1 MATAWLKRTFQPY
14 AAAEPRFWTVP
25 PSYHVQELTFCV
37 LMSSGAAVC
46 AALRRRQSN
55 SAPPPLP
62 IQRSAL
68 ESAFGFWLAL
78 WPPANFCNKRFIQQM
93 ETDRALTEMF
103 LPCHIFNITAAYCF
117 LSTSARARVG
127 AYNLLLYCAWMPV
140 LAMLFPDLESSRA
153 IVDPVRAQP
162 HAPKFLEPKPLRS
175 RTASEATS
183 AAVDLLASSAATQ
196 VLRTISLGMF
206 WGHHLTI
213 LVVPVTVHALASR
226 RRRFAPPAPRGAG
239 LLQYLAFIYAFIG
252 VFLCV
257 RAAAPSLPAR
267 APTPRRPA
275 PPPFRTPLSASP
287 RTQTLA
293 LATGRNINY
302 SLWPP
307 SLPAAV
313 TTRLGGA
320 RYRCGRPP
328 TERLPDSSCRARR
341 RQLSAIL
348 QRRLTVGTG
357 LAFVFGPLMRL
368 AVVPGVSSMFGRV
381 WLGAAG
387 DGRHARAKTS

>member
-153 IVDPVRAQP
+153 IVDPVRLSLTPQN
-162 HAPKFLEPKPLRS
+162 F
-175 RTASEATS
+175 
-183 AAVDLLASSAATQ
+183 SSPN
-196 VLRTISLGMF
+196 RC
-206 WGHHLTI
+206 
-213 LVVPVTVHALASR
+213 ALAR
-226 RRRFAPPAPRGAG
+226 HPRPRLPPSTCSP
-239 LLQYLAFIYAFIG
+239 
-252 VFLCV
+252 
-257 RAAAPSLPAR
+257 LPLPHRCCAR
-267 APTPRRPA
+267 
-275 PPPFRTPLSASP
+275 SAS
-287 RTQTLA
+287 A
-293 LATGRNINY
+293 CSGG
-302 SLWPP
+302 
-307 SLPAAV
+307 
-313 TTRLGGA
+313 TTS
-320 RYRCGRPP
+320 P
-328 TERLPDSSCRARR
+328 
-341 RQLSAIL
+341 
-348 QRRLTVGTG
+348 
-357 LAFVFGPLMRL
+357 F
-368 AVVPGVSSMFGRV
+368 
-381 WLGAAG
+381 
-387 DGRHARAKTS
+387 

>member
-25 PSYHVQELTFCV
+25 PSYHVQELAFCV

-153 IVDPVRAQP
+153 IVDPV
-162 HAPKFLEPKPLRS
+162 
-175 RTASEATS
+175 
-183 AAVDLLASSAATQ
+183 
-196 VLRTISLGMF
+196 LRTISFGMF

-320 RYRCGRPP
+320 RYR
-328 TERLPDSSCRARR
+328 
-341 RQLSAIL
+341 
-348 QRRLTVGTG
+348 LTVGTG